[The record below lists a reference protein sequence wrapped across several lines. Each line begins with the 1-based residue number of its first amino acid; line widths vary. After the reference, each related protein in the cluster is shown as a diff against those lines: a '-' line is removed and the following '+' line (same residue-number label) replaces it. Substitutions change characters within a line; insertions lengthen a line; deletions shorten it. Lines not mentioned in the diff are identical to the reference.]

1 MQREIDNHF
10 PAFFQCDPD
19 CYVTV
24 AGLYIS
30 IVVGIRAAARHRKMD
45 LDRDSLHKYGKHH
58 VVGKRCLVVI
68 PYFTS
73 CLETHHVMPH

>member
-1 MQREIDNHF
+1 MIPTLYIYPMQREIDSRF

-45 LDRDSLHKYGKHH
+45 LDRDSLHKYDTHD
-58 VVGKRCLVVI
+58 VGERSGLS
-68 PYFTS
+68 TS
-73 CLETHHVMPH
+73 TF